1 MNKIV
6 QYIILLTGCFSFS
19 QTDSI
24 NTQNH
29 KLKSEQLYLG
39 QNTYAVYFQNESGTT
54 KQNFEIWD
62 RRIQQ
67 KPDGSYTLD
76 WTRHSV
82 KDVYKYSIHVDQ
94 NFKPITEEIIKTS
107 FEKRQPEKT
116 YYSFEQNSIHSYA
129 DTLKHNVEAF
139 SMEGTGLAFNWELDL
154 EILSMLPLKKQ
165 EKFVLNFYHPGSKT
179 PPQYYVYEKVREEVL
194 EFNAVKFNC
203 WVLKIDHNEKQWS
216 EFWID
221 KQTFKV
227 LQMRDFFY
235 GRFRYKKL
243 VI

>member
-1 MNKIV
+1 MNKI
-6 QYIILLTGCFSFS
+6 LLLQLIFLSFSTQS

-29 KLKSEQLYLG
+29 KLKPEQLYLG
-39 QNTYAVYFQNESGTT
+39 QSTYAVYFQNESGTK

-67 KPDGSYTLD
+67 KPDRSYTLD
-76 WTRHSV
+76 WIRHGV
-82 KDVYKYSIHVDQ
+82 KDVYKYNIHVDR
-94 NFKPITEEIIKTS
+94 NFKPITEEMIKTS
-107 FEKRQPEKT
+107 SEKPQPEKT
-116 YYSFEQNSIHSYA
+116 FYSFQQNSMHSHA

-154 EILSMLPLKKQ
+154 EILSMLPLIKQ
-165 EKFVLNFYHPGSKT
+165 DKFVINFYHPGSKT
-179 PPQYYVYEKVREEVL
+179 PPQYYVYEKVREEVVK
-194 EFNAVKFNC
+194 FNSEKFNC

-221 KQTFKV
+221 QKTFKV
-227 LQMRDFFY
+227 LQMRDYFY
-235 GRFRYKKL
+235 GKYRYKKL
-243 VI
+243 IM

>member
-1 MNKIV
+1 MNKIA
-6 QYIILLTGCFSFS
+6 QYLILLTGCFSIS

-29 KLKSEQLYLG
+29 KLKLGQLNLG

-67 KPDGSYTLD
+67 KPDGFYTLD
-76 WTRHSV
+76 WTRHGV
-82 KDVYKYSIHVDQ
+82 KDVYRYNIHVDQ

-107 FEKRQPEKT
+107 YEKRQSEKT
-116 YYSFEQNSIHSYA
+116 YYSFGQNSIQSHA

-139 SMEGTGLAFNWELDL
+139 SIEGTGLAFNWELDL
-154 EILSMLPLKKQ
+154 EILSMLPLEDYTQ
-165 EKFVLNFYHPGSKT
+165 FQINFYHPGSKT
-179 PPQYYVYEKVREEVL
+179 APQYYVYKKVREEVL
-194 EFNAVKFNC
+194 AFNAIKFNC
-203 WVLKIDHNEKQWS
+203 WVLRIEHSEKQWS

-221 KQTFKV
+221 QQTHKV